1 NGCCYYC
8 GRHIV
13 RDEEKA
19 LVEIDA
25 CQSRMV
31 TRMAYVHRR
40 CLDSSFEYIEAETLP
55 YSITDVMILL
65 ERLDASH
72 KPIGMKYRAL
82 SEFFRTC
89 EKNIL
94 TLTFKEIEEIIGDKL
109 GATALRKEFW
119 YRTGFNT
126 ISQCWLDNGYQIKAL
141 HLEEHRRV
149 VFTLTEK
156 SKNTASVTIPEVIKY
171 GRIPTDAKYELE
183 NYFQY
188 ILKKYGL

>member
-1 NGCCYYC
+1 
-8 GRHIV
+8 
-13 RDEEKA
+13 
-19 LVEIDA
+19 
-25 CQSRMV
+25 
-31 TRMAYVHRR
+31 
-40 CLDSSFEYIEAETLP
+40 
-55 YSITDVMILL
+55 MILL